1 MSNQVLYVGAPG
13 GSVFKQNGEPL
24 NPRFDLANKSPT
36 GFSWSYR
43 GSGPAQLALAILA
56 DYLRDENATLAHYQA
71 FKEKVIAA
79 LPEQLE
85 WTLSRIDIE
94 HALTAIGGRGAE

>member
-1 MSNQVLYVGAPG
+1 MTCDT
-13 GSVFKQNGEPL
+13 SVPPPARSCKANSEPL
-24 NPRFDLANKSPT
+24 NPRLDLANKIPT
-36 GFSWSYR
+36 GFSWGYL
-43 GSGPAQLALAILA
+43 GPAQLALAILA
-56 DYLRDENATLAHYQA
+56 DYLRDDNAALAHYQA

-94 HALTAIGGRGAE
+94 HALTDIGVRGAE

>member
-1 MSNQVLYVGAPG
+1 MGLS
-13 GSVFKQNGEPL
+13 
-24 NPRFDLANKSPT
+24 
-36 GFSWSYR
+36 R
-43 GSGPAQLALAILA
+43 GGPAQLALAILA
-56 DYLRDENATLAHYQA
+56 DYLRDDNAALAHYQA

-94 HALTAIGGRGAE
+94 HALTDIGVRGAE

>member
-1 MSNQVLYVGAPG
+1 
-13 GSVFKQNGEPL
+13 GSGQQNPHGVFLGL
-24 NPRFDLANKSPT
+24 S
-36 GFSWSYR
+36 R
-43 GSGPAQLALAILA
+43 GGPAQLALAILA
-56 DYLRDENATLAHYQA
+56 DYLRDDNAALAHYQA

-94 HALTAIGGRGAE
+94 HALTDIGVRGAE

>member
-1 MSNQVLYVGAPG
+1 M
-13 GSVFKQNGEPL
+13 
-24 NPRFDLANKSPT
+24 
-36 GFSWSYR
+36 
-43 GSGPAQLALAILA
+43 AILA
-56 DYLRDENATLAHYQA
+56 DYLRDENAALAHYQA

-94 HALTAIGGRGAE
+94 HALTDIGVRGAE